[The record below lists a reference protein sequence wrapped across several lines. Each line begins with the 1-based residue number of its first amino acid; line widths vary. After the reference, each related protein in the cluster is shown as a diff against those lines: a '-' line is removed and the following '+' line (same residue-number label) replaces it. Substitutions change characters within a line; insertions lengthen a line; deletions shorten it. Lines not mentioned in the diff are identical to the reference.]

1 MILGLVSSLFGS
13 VLGGPARLSCGDSAR
28 FGSVR
33 GSRGKHVINT
43 LITLLRQINM
53 FGRTQYYQH
62 LNVGSI
68 YIEVQKDTCSSALQT
83 ESTKLRNENC
93 TIHVKRTRSY

>member
-1 MILGLVSSLFGS
+1 
-13 VLGGPARLSCGDSAR
+13 
-28 FGSVR
+28 
-33 GSRGKHVINT
+33 
-43 LITLLRQINM
+43 M

-93 TIHVKRTRSY
+93 TIHVKRTRSYYHFDFQHFQD